1 MHCGY
6 RVKGRGSRSEV
17 RFGQLPGQWRRR
29 GLGSLAQRGA
39 EQGRGGG
46 KLTVDGSAAGP
57 RHVDTDEGSFLESQ
71 RTRDSRW
78 TKEQKYKAQGLL
90 L

>member
-6 RVKGRGSRSEV
+6 RVKGRGSRNEV
-17 RFGQLPGQWRRR
+17 RLGQVQGRWRRR

-39 EQGRGGG
+39 EQGRAGR

-57 RHVDTDEGSFLESQ
+57 RHFDADEDSFLESQ
-71 RTRDSRW
+71 GTKDSC
-78 TKEQKYKAQGLL
+78 
-90 L
+90 